1 MKFNWKG
8 LKDNTFT
15 QGEIEAESKDAAIH
29 ELKQTGTIVTTIT
42 EDGGASKKVEKVVA
56 KVQKKVEKGGVKIGD
71 KELLLFT
78 KKLTTM
84 MKAGLAIVPA
94 LKMLKVQSENP
105 AFIPVIDDLLLQIN
119 AGIPLSNAFETFPT
133 TFDNIYINLVKAG
146 EASGNLDTFLERIT
160 LNLEK
165 TIAIKKAI
173 KSAMMYPI
181 ILLTVAITVVGVMMI
196 FVVPVFVEIFGN
208 AGVELPAATQLVM
221 AISDFLRSWTA
232 PIILG
237 AVFGALLIIRKWL
250 QSNLPLMIKFDKL
263 MMKVPVV
270 GPLISDSIMA
280 RITMVLANLIH
291 GGVNLIEAMEI
302 VKNSIGNT
310 HIQASLES
318 VKRDIFS
325 GKPFSTALRETKDF
339 PETMCGFIEV
349 GEETGKLNEMLT
361 TVSLY
366 YENEFDDS
374 VDSFSQLLEPIMIV
388 FLGLVIGF
396 ILVAM
401 YSPIFEMGT
410 AV

>member
-1 MKFNWKG
+1 MMYAWKG
-8 LKDNTFT
+8 LKNNTFASG
-15 QGEIEAESKDAAIH
+15 QIEAENKEEAIFA
-29 ELKQTGTIVTTIT
+29 LKQDGTIVTTIDDDAPKKET
-42 EDGGASKKVEKVVA
+42 EAKVKKVPR
-56 KVQKKVEKGGVKIGD
+56 GGLKIED

-94 LKMLKVQSENP
+94 LEMLKVQSENP
-105 AFIPVIDDLLLQIN
+105 KFTPIIDDLLLQISS
-119 AGIPLSNAFETFPT
+119 GIPLSASFEKYPT
-133 TFDNIYINLVKAG
+133 VFDNVYINLVKAG
-146 EASGNLDTFLERIT
+146 EVSGNLDTFLERIT

-165 TIAIKKAI
+165 TISIKKAI

-181 ILLTVAITVVGVMMI
+181 ILLCVAVSVVGVMMI
-196 FVVPVFVEIFGN
+196 FVVPVFVDIFGN
-208 AGVELPAATQLVM
+208 AGVELPAATQIVM
-221 AISDFLRSWTA
+221 AMSDFLRSWTA

-237 AVFGALLIIRKWL
+237 AIFGVIMIIKKALQR
-250 QSNLPLMIKFDKL
+250 NLPLMQKFDKAI
-263 MMKVPVV
+263 MKIPVL
-270 GPLISDSIMA
+270 GQLISDSIMA
-280 RITMVLANLIH
+280 RITMVLANLIA

-310 HIQASLES
+310 QIQSSLEK

-325 GKPFSTALRETKDF
+325 GKPFSSALRDTKDF

-366 YENEFDDS
+366 YEEEFDNS
-374 VDSFSQLLEPIMIV
+374 VDSFSQLLEPLMIV

-401 YSPIFEMGT
+401 YTPIFKMGT

>member
-1 MKFNWKG
+1 MMYAWKG
-8 LKDNTFT
+8 LKNNTFT
-15 QGEIEAESKDAAIH
+15 EGQIEAESKDAAIF
-29 ELKQTGTIVTTIT
+29 ELKKDGTIVTTI
-42 EDGGASKKVEKVVA
+42 DDDIVKKEVKL
-56 KVQKKVEKGGVKIGD
+56 KKPRGGVKIKD

-94 LKMLKVQSENP
+94 LEMLKVQSENP
-105 AFIPVIDDLLLQIN
+105 AFTPIIDDLLLQIQS
-119 AGIPLSNAFETFPT
+119 GVPLSSAFEKYPA
-133 TFDNIYINLVKAG
+133 TFDNVYINLVKAG

-165 TIAIKKAI
+165 TIQIQKAI

-181 ILLTVAITVVGVMMI
+181 ILLCVAVSVVGVMMI

-208 AGVELPAATQLVM
+208 AGVELPVATQMVM
-221 AISDFLRSWTA
+221 AMSDFLRSWTA

-237 AVFGALLIIRKWL
+237 AIFGVIVVIKKWL
-250 QSNLPLMIKFDKL
+250 QGNIKLMQKFDKAL
-263 MMKVPVV
+263 MKLPVL
-270 GPLISDSIMA
+270 GQLISDSIMA
-280 RITMVLANLIH
+280 RITMVLANLIS

-310 HIQASLES
+310 QIQSSLEE

-325 GKPFSTALRETKDF
+325 GKPFSSALRDTKDF

-366 YENEFDDS
+366 YEEEFDNS

-401 YSPIFEMGT
+401 YTPIFKMGT

>member
-1 MKFNWKG
+1 MYAWKG
-8 LKDNTFT
+8 LKNNTFAEG
-15 QGEIEAESKDAAIH
+15 QIEAENKEEAIFVLKKD
-29 ELKQTGTIVTTIT
+29 GTIVTTIDDDAPKKET
-42 EDGGASKKVEKVVA
+42 EAKVKKVPR
-56 KVQKKVEKGGVKIGD
+56 GGLKIED

-94 LKMLKVQSENP
+94 LEMLKVQSENP
-105 AFIPVIDDLLLQIN
+105 KFTPIINDLLLQIS
-119 AGIPLSNAFETFPT
+119 AGIPLSASFEKYPT
-133 TFDNIYINLVKAG
+133 VFDNVYINLVKAG

-165 TIAIKKAI
+165 TISIKKAI

-181 ILLTVAITVVGVMMI
+181 ILLCVAVSVVGVMMI
-196 FVVPVFVEIFGN
+196 FVVPVFVDIFGN
-208 AGVELPAATQLVM
+208 AGVELPVATQIVM
-221 AISDFLRSWTA
+221 AMSDFLRSWTA

-237 AVFGALLIIRKWL
+237 AIFGVIMVIKKALQR
-250 QSNLPLMIKFDKL
+250 NLPLMQKFDKAI
-263 MMKVPVV
+263 MKLPVL
-270 GPLISDSIMA
+270 GQLISDSIMA
-280 RITMVLANLIH
+280 RITMVLANLIA

-310 HIQASLES
+310 QIQSSLEK

-325 GKPFSTALRETKDF
+325 GKPFSSALRDTKDF

-366 YENEFDDS
+366 YEEEFDNS
-374 VDSFSQLLEPIMIV
+374 VDSFSQLLEPLMIV

-401 YSPIFEMGT
+401 YTPIFKMGT

>member
-1 MKFNWKG
+1 MMYAWKG
-8 LKDNTFT
+8 LKNNTFAEG
-15 QGEIEAESKDAAIH
+15 QIEAENKEEAIFALKKD
-29 ELKQTGTIVTTIT
+29 GTIVTTIDDDAPKKET
-42 EDGGASKKVEKVVA
+42 EAKVKKVPR
-56 KVQKKVEKGGVKIGD
+56 GGLKIED

-94 LKMLKVQSENP
+94 LEMLKVQSENP
-105 AFIPVIDDLLLQIN
+105 KFTPIINDLLLQIS
-119 AGIPLSNAFETFPT
+119 AGIPLSASFEKYPT
-133 TFDNIYINLVKAG
+133 VFDNVYINLVKAG

-165 TIAIKKAI
+165 TISIKKAI

-181 ILLTVAITVVGVMMI
+181 ILLCVAVSVVGVMMI
-196 FVVPVFVEIFGN
+196 FVVPVFVDIFGN
-208 AGVELPAATQLVM
+208 AGVELPVATQIVM
-221 AISDFLRSWTA
+221 AMSDFLRSWTA

-237 AVFGALLIIRKWL
+237 AIFGVIMVIKKALQR
-250 QSNLPLMIKFDKL
+250 NLPLMQKFDKAI
-263 MMKVPVV
+263 MKLPVL
-270 GPLISDSIMA
+270 GQLISDSIMA
-280 RITMVLANLIH
+280 RITMVLANLIA

-310 HIQASLES
+310 QIQSSLEK

-325 GKPFSTALRETKDF
+325 GKPFSSALRDTKDF

-366 YENEFDDS
+366 YEEEFDNS

-401 YSPIFEMGT
+401 YTPIFKMGT

>member
-1 MKFNWKG
+1 MIYAWKG
-8 LKDNTFT
+8 LKDNIFE
-15 QGEIEAESKDAAIH
+15 QGEIEAESKDAAIY
-29 ELKQTGTIVTTIT
+29 ELKQSGTIVTTIT
-42 EDGGASKKVEKVVA
+42 DSAVKKVEEKAVV
-56 KVQKKVEKGGVKIGD
+56 KKKAAKGGLKIAD

-94 LKMLKVQSENP
+94 LEMLKVQSENP
-105 AFIPVIDDLLLQIN
+105 AFSPIIDDLLLQIN
-119 AGIPLSNAFETFPT
+119 AGIPLSNAFEKYPT
-133 TFDNIYINLVKAG
+133 TFDTVYINLVKAG

-165 TIAIKKAI
+165 TISIKKAI

-181 ILLTVAITVVGVMMI
+181 ILLTVALTVVGVMMI

-208 AGVELPAATQLVM
+208 AGVELPAATQIVM
-221 AISDFLRSWTA
+221 AISDFLRSWSA

-237 AVFGALLIIRKWL
+237 AMFGLLMLIKKWL
-250 QSNLPLMIKFDKL
+250 QSNLALMKKFDKGL
-263 MMKVPVV
+263 MKIPVV
-270 GPLISDSIMA
+270 GQLISDSIMA
-280 RITMVLANLIH
+280 RITMILANLIH

-310 HIQASLES
+310 HIQASLED

-325 GKPFSTALRETKDF
+325 GQPFSTALRRTKDF

-366 YENEFDDS
+366 YEEEFDNS
-374 VDSFSQLLEPIMIV
+374 VDSFSQLLEPIMICL
-388 FLGLVIGF
+388 LGLIIGF

-401 YSPIFEMGT
+401 YSPIFKMGT

>member
-1 MKFNWKG
+1 MKYVWKG
-8 LKDNTFT
+8 LKNNTFAE
-15 QGEIEAESKDAAIH
+15 GEIEAEDKEGAIF
-29 ELKQTGTIVTTIT
+29 ELKKTGVIVTTIT
-42 EDGGASKKVEKVVA
+42 DDAPKEKEKDKPKKVV
-56 KVQKKVEKGGVKIGD
+56 KGGLKIKD

-94 LKMLKVQSENP
+94 LEMLKVQSENP
-105 AFIPVIDDLLLQIN
+105 SFTPVIDSLLTQIQ
-119 AGIPLSNAFETFPT
+119 AGVPLSAAFEKYPT
-133 TFDNIYINLVKAG
+133 TFDNVYINLVKAG

-165 TIAIKKAI
+165 TIQIQKAI

-181 ILLTVAITVVGVMMI
+181 ILLCVAVSVVGVMMI

-208 AGVELPAATQLVM
+208 AGVELPMATQMVM
-221 AISDFLRSWTA
+221 AMSDFLRSWSA
-232 PIILG
+232 PVILG
-237 AVFGALLIIRKWL
+237 AIFGVIVVIKKWL
-250 QSNLPLMIKFDKL
+250 QSNLSLMQKFDKGI
-263 MMKVPVV
+263 MKLPVL
-270 GPLISDSIMA
+270 GQLISDSIMA
-280 RITMVLANLIH
+280 RITMVLANLIS

-310 HIQASLES
+310 QIQSSLEK

-325 GKPFSTALRETKDF
+325 GKPFSSALRDTKDF

-366 YENEFDDS
+366 YEEEFDNS

-401 YSPIFEMGT
+401 YTPIFKMGT

>member
-1 MKFNWKG
+1 MMYAWKG
-8 LKDNTFT
+8 LKNNTFAEG
-15 QGEIEAESKDAAIH
+15 QIEAENKEEAIFVLKKD
-29 ELKQTGTIVTTIT
+29 GTIVTTIDDDAPKKET
-42 EDGGASKKVEKVVA
+42 EAKVKKVPR
-56 KVQKKVEKGGVKIGD
+56 GGLKIED

-94 LKMLKVQSENP
+94 LEMLKVQSENP
-105 AFIPVIDDLLLQIN
+105 KFTPIINDLLLQIS
-119 AGIPLSNAFETFPT
+119 AGIPLSASFEKYPT
-133 TFDNIYINLVKAG
+133 VFDNVYINLVKAG

-165 TIAIKKAI
+165 TISIKKAI

-181 ILLTVAITVVGVMMI
+181 ILLCVAVSVVGVMMI
-196 FVVPVFVEIFGN
+196 FVVPVFVDIFGN
-208 AGVELPAATQLVM
+208 AGVELPVATQIVM
-221 AISDFLRSWTA
+221 AMSDFLRSWTA

-237 AVFGALLIIRKWL
+237 AIFGVIMVIKKALQR
-250 QSNLPLMIKFDKL
+250 NLPLMQKFDKAI
-263 MMKVPVV
+263 MKVPVL
-270 GPLISDSIMA
+270 GQLISDSIMA
-280 RITMVLANLIH
+280 RITMVLANLIA

-310 HIQASLES
+310 QIQSSLEK

-325 GKPFSTALRETKDF
+325 GKPFSSALRDTKDF

-366 YENEFDDS
+366 YEEEFDNS
-374 VDSFSQLLEPIMIV
+374 VDSFSQLLEPLMIV

-401 YSPIFEMGT
+401 YTPIFKMGT

>member
-1 MKFNWKG
+1 MKYVWKG
-8 LKDNTFT
+8 LKNNTFAE
-15 QGEIEAESKDAAIH
+15 GEIEAESKDEAIFT
-29 ELKQTGTIVTTIT
+29 LKQDGTIVTTISDDAPKKET
-42 EDGGASKKVEKVVA
+42 KKVA
-56 KVQKKVEKGGVKIGD
+56 PKKAAKGGLKISD

-84 MKAGLAIVPA
+84 MQAGLAIVPA
-94 LKMLKVQSENP
+94 LEMLKIQTESP
-105 AFIPVIDDLLLQIN
+105 AFTPVIDDLLIQIN
-119 AGIPLSNAFETFPT
+119 AGVPLSNAFEKYPT
-133 TFDNIYINLVKAG
+133 TFDNVYINLVKAG

-165 TIAIKKAI
+165 SIAIKKAI

-181 ILLTVAITVVGVMMI
+181 ILLSVAVTVVGVMMI
-196 FVVPVFVEIFGN
+196 FVVPVFVDIFGN
-208 AGVELPAATQLVM
+208 AGVELPMATQMVM

-237 AVFGALLIIRKWL
+237 VLFGIIMIIKKWL
-250 QSNLPLMIKFDKL
+250 QSNVSLMQKFDKA
-263 MMKVPVV
+263 MMKLPVV
-270 GPLISDSIMA
+270 GQLISDSIMA
-280 RITMVLANLIH
+280 RITMVLANLIT

-302 VKNSIGNT
+302 VKNSISNT
-310 HIQASLES
+310 RIQSSLEK

-325 GKPFSTALRETKDF
+325 GKPFSVALRETKDF

-361 TVSLY
+361 TVSVY
-366 YENEFDDS
+366 YEEEFDSS
-374 VDSFSQLLEPIMIV
+374 VDSFSQLLEPLMIV

-401 YSPIFEMGT
+401 YTPIFKMGT

>member
-1 MKFNWKG
+1 MMYIWKG
-8 LKDNTFT
+8 LKNNTFAE
-15 QGEIEAESKDAAIH
+15 GEIEAEDKEGAIF
-29 ELKQTGTIVTTIT
+29 ELKKTGVIVTTIT
-42 EDGGASKKVEKVVA
+42 DDAPKKEEKDKPKKVV
-56 KVQKKVEKGGVKIGD
+56 KGGLKIKD

-94 LKMLKVQSENP
+94 LEMLKVQSENP
-105 AFIPVIDDLLLQIN
+105 SFTPVIDSLLTQIQ
-119 AGIPLSNAFETFPT
+119 AGVPLSTAFEKYPT
-133 TFDNIYINLVKAG
+133 TFDNVYINLVKAG

-165 TIAIKKAI
+165 TIQIQKAI

-181 ILLTVAITVVGVMMI
+181 ILLCVAVSVVGVMMI

-208 AGVELPAATQLVM
+208 AGVELPMATQMVM
-221 AISDFLRSWTA
+221 AMSDFLRSWSA
-232 PIILG
+232 PVILG
-237 AVFGALLIIRKWL
+237 AIFGVIVVIKKWL
-250 QSNLPLMIKFDKL
+250 QSNLSLMQKFDKGI
-263 MMKVPVV
+263 MKLPVL
-270 GPLISDSIMA
+270 GQLISDSIMA
-280 RITMVLANLIH
+280 RITMVLANLIS

-310 HIQASLES
+310 QIQSSLEK

-325 GKPFSTALRETKDF
+325 GKPFSSALRDTKDF

-366 YENEFDDS
+366 YEEEFDNS

-401 YSPIFEMGT
+401 YTPIFKMGT

>member
-1 MKFNWKG
+1 MSYVWKG
-8 LKDNTFT
+8 LKNNIFIE
-15 QGEIEAESKDAAIH
+15 GEIESENKEAAIF
-29 ELKQTGTIVTTIT
+29 ELKQDGTIVTTIDDDPSNKNIVV
-42 EDGGASKKVEKVVA
+42 ELKKST
-56 KVQKKVEKGGVKIGD
+56 KGGLKIAD

-94 LKMLKVQSENP
+94 LEMLKVQSENP
-105 AFIPVIDDLLLQIN
+105 RFKPVIDSLLDQIK
-119 AGIPLSNAFETFPT
+119 AGVPLSSAFEKYPT
-133 TFDNIYINLVKAG
+133 TFDNVYINLVKAG
-146 EASGNLDTFLERIT
+146 EASGNLDTFLERIA

-173 KSAMMYPI
+173 KKAMMYPI
-181 ILLTVAITVVGVMMI
+181 ILLCVAVSVVGVMMI

-208 AGVELPAATQLVM
+208 AGVELPMATQMVM
-221 AISDFLRSWTA
+221 AMSEFLRSWSA

-237 AVFGALLIIRKWL
+237 AIFGVIVVIKRWL
-250 QSNLPLMIKFDKL
+250 QRNLVLMQKFDKG
-263 MMKVPVV
+263 MMKLPVL
-270 GPLISDSIMA
+270 GQLISDSIMA
-280 RITMVLANLIH
+280 RITMVLANLIS

-310 HIQASLES
+310 HIQASLEK

-325 GKPFSTALRETKDF
+325 GKPFSEALRDTKDF

-366 YENEFDDS
+366 YEEEFDNS
-374 VDSFSQLLEPIMIV
+374 VDSFSQLLEPLMIV

-401 YSPIFEMGT
+401 YTPIFKMGT

>member
-1 MKFNWKG
+1 MKYVWKG
-8 LKDNTFT
+8 LKNNTFAE
-15 QGEIEAESKDAAIH
+15 GEIEAESKDEAIFT
-29 ELKQTGTIVTTIT
+29 LKQDGTIVTTISDDAPKKET
-42 EDGGASKKVEKVVA
+42 KKVA
-56 KVQKKVEKGGVKIGD
+56 PKKAAKGGLKISD

-84 MKAGLAIVPA
+84 MQAGLAIVPA
-94 LKMLKVQSENP
+94 LEMLKIQTENP
-105 AFIPVIDDLLLQIN
+105 AFTPVIDDLLIQIN
-119 AGIPLSNAFETFPT
+119 AGVPLSNAFEKYPN
-133 TFDNIYINLVKAG
+133 TFDNVYINLVKAG

-165 TIAIKKAI
+165 SIAIKKAI

-181 ILLTVAITVVGVMMI
+181 ILLSVAVTVVGVMMI
-196 FVVPVFVEIFGN
+196 FVVPVFVDIFGN
-208 AGVELPAATQLVM
+208 AGVELPMATQMVM

-237 AVFGALLIIRKWL
+237 VLFGIIMIIKKWL
-250 QSNLPLMIKFDKL
+250 QSNVSLMQKFDKA
-263 MMKVPVV
+263 MMKLPVV
-270 GPLISDSIMA
+270 GQLISDSIMA
-280 RITMVLANLIH
+280 RITMVLANLIT

-302 VKNSIGNT
+302 VKNSISNT
-310 HIQASLES
+310 RIQSSLEK

-325 GKPFSTALRETKDF
+325 GKPFSVALRETKDF

-361 TVSLY
+361 TVSVY
-366 YENEFDDS
+366 YEEEFDSS
-374 VDSFSQLLEPIMIV
+374 VDSFSQLLEPLMIV

-401 YSPIFEMGT
+401 YTPIFKMGT

>member
-1 MKFNWKG
+1 MYAWKG
-8 LKDNTFT
+8 LKNNTFT
-15 QGEIEAESKDAAIH
+15 EGQIEAESKDAAIF
-29 ELKQTGTIVTTIT
+29 ELKKDGTIVTTI
-42 EDGGASKKVEKVVA
+42 DDDIVKKEVKV
-56 KVQKKVEKGGVKIGD
+56 KLKKPRGGVKIKD

-94 LKMLKVQSENP
+94 LEMLKVQSENP
-105 AFIPVIDDLLLQIN
+105 AFTPIIDDLLLQIQS
-119 AGIPLSNAFETFPT
+119 GVPLSSAFEKYPA
-133 TFDNIYINLVKAG
+133 TFDNVYINLVKAG

-165 TIAIKKAI
+165 TIQIQKAI

-181 ILLTVAITVVGVMMI
+181 ILLCVAVSVVGVMMI

-208 AGVELPAATQLVM
+208 AGVELPVATQMVM
-221 AISDFLRSWTA
+221 AMSDFLRSWTA

-237 AVFGALLIIRKWL
+237 AIFGVIVVIKKWL
-250 QSNLPLMIKFDKL
+250 QGNIKLMQKFDKAL
-263 MMKVPVV
+263 MKLPVL
-270 GPLISDSIMA
+270 GQLISDSIMA
-280 RITMVLANLIH
+280 RITMVLANLIS

-310 HIQASLES
+310 QIQSSLEE

-325 GKPFSTALRETKDF
+325 GKPFSSALRDTKDF

-366 YENEFDDS
+366 YEEEFDNS

-401 YSPIFEMGT
+401 YTPIFKMGT

>member
-1 MKFNWKG
+1 MMYAWKG
-8 LKDNTFT
+8 LKNNTFAEG
-15 QGEIEAESKDAAIH
+15 QIEAENKEEAIFA
-29 ELKQTGTIVTTIT
+29 LKQDGTIVTTIDDDAPKKET
-42 EDGGASKKVEKVVA
+42 EAKVKKVPR
-56 KVQKKVEKGGVKIGD
+56 GGLKIED

-94 LKMLKVQSENP
+94 LEMLKVQSENP
-105 AFIPVIDDLLLQIN
+105 KFTPIINDLLLQIS
-119 AGIPLSNAFETFPT
+119 AGIPLSASFEKYPT
-133 TFDNIYINLVKAG
+133 VFDNVYINLVKAG
-146 EASGNLDTFLERIT
+146 EVSGNLDTFLERIT

-165 TIAIKKAI
+165 TISIKKAI

-181 ILLTVAITVVGVMMI
+181 ILLCVAVSVVGVMMI
-196 FVVPVFVEIFGN
+196 FVVPVFVDIFGN
-208 AGVELPAATQLVM
+208 AGVELPAATQIVM
-221 AISDFLRSWTA
+221 AMSDFLRSWTA

-237 AVFGALLIIRKWL
+237 AIFGVIMIIKKALQR
-250 QSNLPLMIKFDKL
+250 NLPLMQKFDKAI
-263 MMKVPVV
+263 MKVPVL
-270 GPLISDSIMA
+270 GQLISDSIMA
-280 RITMVLANLIH
+280 RITMVLANLIA

-310 HIQASLES
+310 QIQYSLEQ

-325 GKPFSTALRETKDF
+325 GKPFSSALRDTKDF

-366 YENEFDDS
+366 YEEEFDNS
-374 VDSFSQLLEPIMIV
+374 VDSFSQLLEPLMIV

-401 YSPIFEMGT
+401 YTPIFKMGT

>member
-8 LKDNTFT
+8 LKNNTFA
-15 QGEIEAESKDAAIH
+15 QGEIEAESKEEAIH
-29 ELKQTGTIVTTIT
+29 ELKQAGTIVTTLT
-42 EDGGASKKVEKVVA
+42 EGSGSPKKEEKVAV
-56 KVQKKVEKGGVKIGD
+56 KVQKKAGKGGVKITD

-105 AFIPVIDDLLLQIN
+105 AFTPVIDDLLLQIN
-119 AGIPLSNAFETFPT
+119 AGIPLSNAFETFPN

-146 EASGNLDTFLERIT
+146 EASGNLDTFLERISM
-160 LNLEK
+160 NLEK

-208 AGVELPAATQLVM
+208 AGVELPAATQIVM

-325 GKPFSTALRETKDF
+325 GKPFSTALRETNDF

-374 VDSFSQLLEPIMIV
+374 VDAFSQLLEPIMIV

-410 AV
+410 AT

>member
-1 MKFNWKG
+1 MMYAWKG
-8 LKDNTFT
+8 LKNNTFT
-15 QGEIEAESKDAAIH
+15 EGQIEAESKDAAIF
-29 ELKQTGTIVTTIT
+29 ELKKDGTIVTTI
-42 EDGGASKKVEKVVA
+42 DDDIVKKEVKV
-56 KVQKKVEKGGVKIGD
+56 KLKKPRGGVKIKD

-94 LKMLKVQSENP
+94 LEMLKVQSENP
-105 AFIPVIDDLLLQIN
+105 AFTPIIDDLLLQIQS
-119 AGIPLSNAFETFPT
+119 GVPLSSAFEKYPA
-133 TFDNIYINLVKAG
+133 TFDNVYINLVKAG

-165 TIAIKKAI
+165 TIQIQKAI

-181 ILLTVAITVVGVMMI
+181 ILLCVAVSVVGVMMI

-208 AGVELPAATQLVM
+208 AGVELPVATQIVM
-221 AISDFLRSWTA
+221 AMSDFLRSWTA

-237 AVFGALLIIRKWL
+237 AIFGVIVVIKKWL
-250 QSNLPLMIKFDKL
+250 QGNIKLMQKFDKAL
-263 MMKVPVV
+263 MKLPVL
-270 GPLISDSIMA
+270 GQLISDSIMA
-280 RITMVLANLIH
+280 RITMVLANLIS

-310 HIQASLES
+310 QIQSSLEE

-325 GKPFSTALRETKDF
+325 GKPFSSALRDTKDF

-366 YENEFDDS
+366 YEEEFDNS

-401 YSPIFEMGT
+401 YTPIFKMGT

>member
-1 MKFNWKG
+1 MMYAWKG
-8 LKDNTFT
+8 LKNNTFT
-15 QGEIEAESKDAAIH
+15 EGQIEAESKDAAIF
-29 ELKQTGTIVTTIT
+29 ELKKDGTIVTTI
-42 EDGGASKKVEKVVA
+42 DDDIVKKEVKV
-56 KVQKKVEKGGVKIGD
+56 KLKKPRGGVKIKD

-94 LKMLKVQSENP
+94 LEMLKVQSENP
-105 AFIPVIDDLLLQIN
+105 AFTPIIDDLLLQIQS
-119 AGIPLSNAFETFPT
+119 GVPLSSAFEKYPA
-133 TFDNIYINLVKAG
+133 TFDNVYINLVKAG

-165 TIAIKKAI
+165 TIQIQKAI

-181 ILLTVAITVVGVMMI
+181 ILLCVAVSVVGVMMI

-208 AGVELPAATQLVM
+208 AGVELPVATQMVM
-221 AISDFLRSWTA
+221 AMSDFLRSWTA

-237 AVFGALLIIRKWL
+237 AIFGVIVVIKKWL
-250 QSNLPLMIKFDKL
+250 QGNIKLMQKFDKAL
-263 MMKVPVV
+263 MKLPVL
-270 GPLISDSIMA
+270 GQLISDSIMA
-280 RITMVLANLIH
+280 RITMVLANLIS

-310 HIQASLES
+310 QIQSSLEE

-325 GKPFSTALRETKDF
+325 GKPFSSALRDTKDF

-366 YENEFDDS
+366 YEEEFDNS

-401 YSPIFEMGT
+401 YTPIFKMGT